1 MLVIRTKAK
10 WTLKLDRQVGSAG
23 KAGLW
28 EFHRSQSS
36 YVVSSDKIYRH
47 AAIKPAEPKEGQ
59 TVEIFICDQ
68 RQPEDQWRPAGEG
81 IARYE
86 SEQ

>member
-1 MLVIRTKAK
+1 MLVIRTKAG
-10 WTLKLDRQVGSAG
+10 WTLKLERQVGSAG

-36 YVVSSDKIYRH
+36 YVIPPNKIYRH
-47 AAIKPAEPKEGQ
+47 AAIKPAETKEGQ
-59 TVEIFICDQ
+59 TLEVFVCDQ
-68 RQPEDQWRPAGEG
+68 REPEDQWRPAGEG
-81 IARYE
+81 IAKFE